1 MTLQQPNVVD
11 NLYHHALTRFDQLR
25 LQGKLL
31 YEPSQPEKIQHDGFT
46 FEFRIV
52 PALRQKPILSS
63 DDPGRTKAIGP
74 FVHPDPE
81 FVLTSVGNSHTL
93 ELNKFC
99 VLRPSLVLH
108 TNKFVPQTNDL
119 EEIDI
124 TAAWD
129 VLKRLIV
136 PQIVL
141 YNCGVEAGSSQGHKH
156 LQIFPRPRP
165 EDFNLFPDTE
175 DLSLDEPS
183 SVLNVPY
190 QHWVIGIPPNA
201 PATEVV
207 ARYQQLLKKTREAMS
222 KTSEST
228 AYNVLLVSQ
237 WILIIPRTHQAR
249 DNATA
254 NGAGMMG
261 LVWVHD
267 QQERDDWTRL
277 GMTKHLAYLGI
288 PV

>member
-1 MTLQQPNVVD
+1 MTLEQPPVVD

-25 LQGKLL
+25 SQGKLL

-46 FEFRIV
+46 VSNRTRLFWRHEIIVEQFEFRIV
-52 PALRQKPILSS
+52 PALRKKPILSS

-74 FVHPDPE
+74 FVHPDPD

-108 TNKFVPQTNDL
+108 TNRFVPQTNNLD
-119 EEIDI
+119 EIDI

-165 EDFNLFPDTE
+165 EDFDLFPDTE
-175 DLSLDEPS
+175 DLSLGI
-183 SVLNVPY
+183 SV
-190 QHWVIGIPPNA
+190 A
-201 PATEVV
+201 P
-207 ARYQQLLKKTREAMS
+207 
-222 KTSEST
+222 
-228 AYNVLLVSQ
+228 
-237 WILIIPRTHQAR
+237 
-249 DNATA
+249 
-254 NGAGMMG
+254 
-261 LVWVHD
+261 
-267 QQERDDWTRL
+267 
-277 GMTKHLAYLGI
+277 
-288 PV
+288 